1 MRSMYGSADVC
12 SSDLEKGVEAGCPFP
27 EGQVQDILDT
37 SFLDPAVQEKPYPY
51 YRALRATSSIRYS
64 DSMGMYLVSR
74 HDDLQTILRDPIT
87 FSQELG
93 YYKQMA
99 NGHLDEMKEILERE
113 GGGFFPDVVNI
124 DPPRHT
130 QIGRTSWR
138 ERVVKDV

>member
-1 MRSMYGSADVC
+1 
-12 SSDLEKGVEAGCPFP
+12 
-27 EGQVQDILDT
+27 
-37 SFLDPAVQEKPYPY
+37 
-51 YRALRATSSIRYS
+51 
-64 DSMGMYLVSR
+64 MGMYLVSR

-124 DPPRHT
+124 EPPRHT
-130 QIGRTSWR
+130 RVSKLLMPAFNDKRMKALEPKLETRVRQE
-138 ERVVKDV
+138 ERRVGKKCVSTCKSRW